1 MLAKEYAKFEGVHR
15 KISFLRNELSGINA
29 MMHRYAAR
37 EGSDPQVKAWMK
49 EGGAGAVLRHG
60 RLHRRLCTPRGNG
73 ASRNPA
79 GCRYLRLL
87 QQLYQQTKETWI
99 ADHIQE
105 LESLT
110 AEASERRAR
119 YSLSDGDA
127 TLVPT
132 PAAIDPRLPALFVE
146 ESRLVGVDGPRD
158 EIVRFLLR
166 GGPADRLPRRQVVA
180 MVGFGGCGKTTLA
193 KPGVQQNK
201 VPI

>member
-1 MLAKEYAKFEGVHR
+1 MEDCIDDFVHR
-15 KISFLRNELSGINA
+15 VEMEHQETPQGVGVFGFFNNCISKLKKL
-29 MMHRYAAR
+29 
-37 EGSDPQVKAWMK
+37 GSRS
-49 EGGAGAVLRHG
+49 E
-60 RLHRRLCTPRGNG
+60 
-73 ASRNPA
+73 
-79 GCRYLRLL
+79 
-87 QQLYQQTKETWI
+87 I
-99 ADHIQE
+99 ANHIQE

-132 PAAIDPRLPALFVE
+132 PAAIDPRLPAFFVE

-158 EIVRFLLR
+158 EVVRFLLME
-166 GGPADRLPRRQVVA
+166 GPADCLPRHQVVA